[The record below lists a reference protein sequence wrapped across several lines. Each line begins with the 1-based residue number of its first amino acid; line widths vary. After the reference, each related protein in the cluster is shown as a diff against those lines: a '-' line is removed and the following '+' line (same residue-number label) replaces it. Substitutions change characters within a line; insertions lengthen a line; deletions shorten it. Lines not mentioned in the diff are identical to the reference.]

1 MKVAK
6 PNAREPSGEVI
17 HHGGRKDMSIGQA
30 EDMGSFRVINQAERI
45 LSCPDI
51 VSVVDGIGAANGIF
65 IREDAIDLYDSEI
78 FVYRI
83 RSRVIG
89 QSCASSNVWPVGLRP
104 QREVRQ
110 NRRVKVLD
118 WLIDPVR
125 VRQESLPRLLVRH
138 NGDFGQVPLLAEA
151 LVVSK
156 NERLVLL
163 NGSTRGTTELISP
176 ERRDARVIR
185 PGLAVKE
192 VPRIQGAVAQKFVC
206 RTVEVIGT
214 GLRHDGDVST
224 GPVAELSGV
233 HVGHDVEFPHGLN
246 T

>member
-1 MKVAK
+1 
-6 PNAREPSGEVI
+6 
-17 HHGGRKDMSIGQA
+17 MSIGQA

-110 NRRVKVLD
+110 NGGAKRLD
-118 WLIDPVR
+118 WLIHTVR
-125 VRQESLPRLLVRH
+125 RRQPAHRGLRDRH
-138 NGDFGQVPLLAEA
+138 NGDFAQPPRAAAAQLLSKHEPLL
-151 LVVSK
+151 
-156 NERLVLL
+156 
-163 NGSTRGTTELISP
+163 
-176 ERRDARVIR
+176 
-185 PGLAVKE
+185 
-192 VPRIQGAVAQKFVC
+192 
-206 RTVEVIGT
+206 
-214 GLRHDGDVST
+214 
-224 GPVAELSGV
+224 
-233 HVGHDVEFPHGLN
+233 
-246 T
+246 